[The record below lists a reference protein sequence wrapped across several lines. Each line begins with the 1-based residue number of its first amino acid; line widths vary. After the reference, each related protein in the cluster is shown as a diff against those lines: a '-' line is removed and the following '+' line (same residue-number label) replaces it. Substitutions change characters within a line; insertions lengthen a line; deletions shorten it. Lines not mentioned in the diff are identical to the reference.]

1 MRVGFVLAGIFT
13 GSSIA
18 LWPSVASLF
27 PDDGKDTLIIF
38 PGGKLDSPSS
48 LEQMKN
54 SIYDL
59 VNEDNIDGT
68 IIWSSSLSG
77 NVDSTVVLKRFEGI
91 LSKPLVTIDGKSE
104 SSPKIPNIC
113 FNAYE
118 GSRYLV
124 QHCITVHHAKR
135 ILYLRGPLNHNSS
148 MKRYQAYLDTLKENN
163 IPIDYNLI
171 SEPTEWTQGGEGLR
185 EMLETRNLRP
195 GRDFDMIVC
204 ASDLMMYESEQ
215 VLKSY
220 GYVVGE
226 NVFICGF
233 NDSIDSRLLNVPA
246 TTVRLP
252 YAGIGK
258 AALSTLYSLA
268 QGKRCYDKELDTT
281 PIIRRSCGCEAF
293 EFSSAISSASDLAAH
308 LVKDFGFSSV
318 AARGIINRVVKE
330 PSEVNVRFLL
340 EKLFEVGADNHEVL
354 KVINGFK
361 DILSKE
367 KYSLL
372 SKNAYSIVPSFL
384 DNRMSR
390 LSFDERNSR
399 RVFNSF
405 SNQLL
410 ETSDFQE
417 IVAVLNNNAKTLG
430 FSKIHLVYNDGGK
443 SLLIQQGSESI
454 EFPENMLVPSSMG
467 TLLDPGVWIAT
478 PLCSETEFMGYLLLK
493 TCRFDGFMCEEVR
506 SAVSSA
512 IKNARLFETARKAQQ
527 AAEQA
532 DFSRTHFF
540 ANVTENLRSP
550 LTEISELVLNSQ
562 LDEGARKEINNRIVD
577 VKRTI
582 DLSLISTGE
591 LELNCSCT
599 SVSDFLKGF
608 ACYKDDGPLACV
620 MLDEKLFRKTIG
632 IIVSEIGLNSQITA
646 YMGRNGVKIKVFDGN
661 EAWKYS
667 ENSSLDYAKQI
678 VLLHNGNYLI
688 ESHGVSITLPYP
700 TLDGSTPSAIGE
712 NAIVACINGTPGF
725 AANTENA
732 TDSNFDGV
740 KFLGLDGAALAVK
753 RRLPPGTSAV
763 YWDGGFKGYNALT
776 VLWSLISNDVYRK
789 LPFVCLECSKQRTF
803 EDSMRS
809 YVEAKGRVLLQVGP
823 LSENLHRWLQSPNI
837 IACDFSNVLSM
848 FRRYNPRL
856 TIFTIEQ
863 YESNELAQGKLV
875 DCLHG
880 IRNKYLSPIIICSDY
895 INAQLIH
902 EMSTIPNIL
911 FVNSC
916 ILESDEFAMR
926 VRAIL
931 GGSELLAPLT
941 GQIVKKAQLYLC
953 QHSTLPISRWQV
965 ADEVHTSEDYLTRI
979 FKKELGLSPWEYL
992 SRYRIWLAENLLR
1005 NTGMSVNE
1013 VSNETGFQDQ
1023 AYFCRVFKKIKG
1035 YSPVK
1040 VKKR

>member
-18 LWPSVASLF
+18 LCPSVASLF

-38 PGGKLDSPSS
+38 PGGKLNSQSS

-59 VNEDNIDGT
+59 VNEDNVDGA
-68 IIWSSSLSG
+68 IVWSSSLSG
-77 NVDSTVVLKRFEGI
+77 SVDSTAVLGRFGGI

-104 SSPKIPNIC
+104 SFPKIPNIC

-118 GSRYLV
+118 GSRFLV
-124 QHCITVHHAKR
+124 QHCITVHNAKR
-135 ILYLRGPLNHNSS
+135 ILYLRGPLNHGSS
-148 MKRYQAYLDTLKENN
+148 IKRYQAYLDTLKENN
-163 IPIDYNLI
+163 IPIDSNLI

-185 EMLETRNLRP
+185 NMLETRNLRP

-204 ASDLMMYESEQ
+204 ASDLMMYKSEQ
-215 VLKSY
+215 VLRSY

-252 YAGIGK
+252 YAGIGRT
-258 AALSTLYSLA
+258 ALSTLYSLA
-268 QGKRCYDKELDTT
+268 AGKRCYDKELATT

-293 EFSSAISSASDLAAH
+293 EFSSEISSALDLAAH
-308 LVKDFGFSSV
+308 MVKDFGFSS
-318 AARGIINRVVKE
+318 AEARGIVNRVVKE

-340 EKLFEVGADNHEVL
+340 EKLFEVGADNHEVI

-367 KYSLL
+367 KYLSL
-372 SKNAYSIVPSFL
+372 SKNAYSIAPSFL

-410 ETSDFQE
+410 ETSNFQE
-417 IVAVLNNNAKTLG
+417 IVAVLNNNAKILG
-430 FSKIHLVYNDGGK
+430 FSKIHLIYNDGGK
-443 SLLIQQGSESI
+443 SLLIQQESKPI
-454 EFPENMLVPSSMG
+454 EFPEKMLIPSSMG
-467 TLLDPGVWIAT
+467 ALLDPGAWIAT
-478 PLCSETEFMGYLLLK
+478 PLCSETEFMGYLLIK
-493 TCRFDGFMCEEVR
+493 TSKFDGFMCEEVR

-512 IKNARLFETARKAQQ
+512 IKNVRLFETARRAQQ
-527 AAEQA
+527 SAEQA

-550 LTEISELVLNSQ
+550 LSEISELVLNSQ
-562 LDEGARKEINNRIVD
+562 LDEGTRNEINNRIVD

-591 LELNCSCT
+591 LELNSSCT
-599 SVSDFLKGF
+599 SVSGFLKGF

-620 MLDEKLFRKTIG
+620 MLDERLFRKVIE

-646 YMGRNGVKIKVFDGN
+646 SLGGNGVKIKVLDKEG
-661 EAWKYS
+661 EWKYS

-678 VLLHNGNYLI
+678 VLLHNGSFLI
-688 ESHGVSITLPYP
+688 ERNGVSITLPYP
-700 TLDGSTPSAIGE
+700 TLDGSVPSAIGE
-712 NAIVACINGTPGF
+712 NAVVACINGTPHVD
-725 AANTENA
+725 A
-732 TDSNFDGV
+732 DSNGV
-740 KFLGLDGAALAVK
+740 KLLELDGATLAAK

-763 YWDGGFKGYNALT
+763 YWDGSFKGYNALT
-776 VLWSLISNDVYRK
+776 VLLNLISNDVYRK
-789 LPFVCLECSKQRTF
+789 LPFVCFECSSQRTF

-809 YVEAKGRVLLQVGP
+809 YVETKGRVLLQVGP

-837 IACDFSNVLSM
+837 ISCDFSNVLSM

-856 TIFTIEQ
+856 AVFTIEQ
-863 YESNELAQGKLV
+863 YKSNEQEQERLV

-880 IRNKYLSPIIICSDY
+880 IRNRFLSPIIICSDY
-895 INAQLIH
+895 INAQLIQ
-902 EMSTIPNIL
+902 EISTIPNIL
-911 FVNSC
+911 LVNSC

-941 GQIVKKAQLYLC
+941 GQIVKRAQLYLC

-992 SRYRIWLAENLLR
+992 NRYRIWLAENLLR
-1005 NTGMSVNE
+1005 NTGMSVNK

>member
-18 LWPSVASLF
+18 LWPSVASMF
-27 PDDGKDTLIIF
+27 PDNGKDTLIIF
-38 PGGKLDSPSS
+38 PGGKLNSPKS
-48 LEQMKN
+48 LDQMKN

-68 IIWSSSLSG
+68 IVWSSSLSG
-77 NVDSTVVLKRFEGI
+77 SVDSTAVLKRFDLM

-104 SSPKIPNIC
+104 KYPKIPNIC

-118 GSRYLV
+118 GSRFLI
-124 QHCITVHHAKR
+124 QHCITVHGAKR

-148 MKRYQAYLDTLKENN
+148 IKRYQAYLDTLEKNN
-163 IPIDYNLI
+163 IPIDFNLI

-185 EMLETRNLRP
+185 KMLEDRDLRP

-204 ASDLMMYESEQ
+204 ASDLMMYESAQ
-215 VLKSY
+215 VLKAY

-226 NVFICGF
+226 NAFICGF

-252 YAGIGK
+252 YSGVGK
-258 AALSTLYSLA
+258 TAVSTLFSLS
-268 QGKRCYDKELDTT
+268 QGKRCYDKELATT
-281 PIIRRSCGCEAF
+281 PVIRRSCGCEEF
-293 EFSSAISSASDLAAH
+293 QFSSKISSASELVSH
-308 LVKDFGFSSV
+308 LVKDFGFSSEE
-318 AARGIINRVVKE
+318 ARGIINRVIKE
-330 PSEVNVRFLL
+330 PSEESVRVLL
-340 EKLFEVGADNHEVL
+340 EKLFLMGADNHEVI
-354 KVINGFK
+354 KVINGVK
-361 DILSKE
+361 DILSRE
-367 KYSLL
+367 KYQVL

-399 RVFNSF
+399 RVFNTF

-410 ETSDFQE
+410 ETSNFQE
-417 IVAVLNNNAKTLG
+417 IVSVLNNNALALG
-430 FSKIHLVYNDGGK
+430 FSKILLIYNDGGK
-443 SLLIQQGSESI
+443 SLLIKQGSEAV
-454 EFPENMLVPSSMG
+454 EFPENMLVPSSLG
-467 TLLDPGVWIAT
+467 TLLDSGVWIAT

-493 TCRFDGFMCEEVR
+493 AIKYDGFMCEEVR

-527 AAEQA
+527 TAEAA
-532 DFSRTHFF
+532 DYSKTHFF

-550 LTEISELVLNSQ
+550 LTEISNLVLNSK
-562 LDEGARKEINNRIVD
+562 LDESARNEINNRIVD

-591 LELNCSCT
+591 LELNCNCT
-599 SVSDFLKGF
+599 SVSELLKGF
-608 ACYKDDGPLACV
+608 DCYNDAGPLACV
-620 MLDEKLFRKTIG
+620 ILDEKRFKKILE
-632 IIVSEIGLNSQITA
+632 IVIAEIGLGSQMMA
-646 YMGRNGVKIKVFDGN
+646 CMGRNGVKINIFDKN
-661 EAWKYS
+661 KAWQYKES
-667 ENSSLDYAKQI
+667 SSLDYVKQI

-688 ESHGVSITLPYP
+688 ERHGISITLPYP
-700 TLDGSTPSAIGE
+700 TLDGSVSSAIGE
-712 NAIVACINGTPGF
+712 NAVVACINAKPNIT
-725 AANTENA
+725 
-732 TDSNFDGV
+732 FDQDFSQV
-740 KFLGLDGAALAVK
+740 KFLQLDGETLAVK
-753 RRLPPGTSAV
+753 KRLPVGTSAI
-763 YWDGGFKGYNALT
+763 YWDSGFKGYNALT
-776 VLWSLISNDVYRK
+776 GLLSLISNDVYRK
-789 LPFVCLECSKQRTF
+789 LPIICLECSKFKTF

-809 YVEAKGRVLLQVGP
+809 YVETKGKVILQVGS
-823 LSENLHRWLQSPNI
+823 LSETLHRWLQSPEI
-837 IACDFSNVLSM
+837 ISCEFSNVLSM
-848 FRRYNPRL
+848 FRKYNPRL
-856 TIFTIEQ
+856 AIITVEQ
-863 YESNELAQGKLV
+863 YEANPQAQEKLV
-875 DCLHG
+875 SGLHG
-880 IRNKYLSPIIICSDY
+880 IRNKYLTPIIICSDY
-895 INAQLIH
+895 INAQFIQ
-902 EMSTIPNIL
+902 EISTIPNIL

-941 GQIVKKAQLYLC
+941 GQLVKKGQLYLC

-979 FKKELGLSPWEYL
+979 FKKELGLSPWDYL
-992 SRYRIWLAENLLR
+992 NRYRIWLAENLLR

>member
-27 PDDGKDTLIIF
+27 PNDGKDTLIIF
-38 PGGKLDSPSS
+38 PGGKLNSANS

-68 IIWSSSLSG
+68 IVWSSSLSG
-77 NVDSTVVLKRFEGI
+77 SVDSTTVLKRFEGI

-104 SSPKIPNIC
+104 EFPKISNIC

-118 GSRYLV
+118 GSRFLV
-124 QHCITVHHAKR
+124 QHCITVHGAKR

-148 MKRYQAYLDTLKENN
+148 IRRYQAYLDTLKENN
-163 IPIDYNLI
+163 IQIDFNLI

-185 EMLETRNLRP
+185 SMLETRNLRP
-195 GRDFDMIVC
+195 GRDFDMIIC

-220 GYVVGE
+220 GYIVGE

-252 YAGIGK
+252 YSGVGK
-258 AALSTLYSLA
+258 TALSTLYSLA
-268 QGKRCYDKELDTT
+268 EGKRCYDKELATT

-293 EFSSAISSASDLAAH
+293 EFSSAISNSSELVAH
-308 LVKDFGFSSV
+308 LVKDFGFSSLD
-318 AARGIINRVVKE
+318 ARGIINIIMKE
-330 PSEVNVRFLL
+330 PSEANVRILL
-340 EKLFEVGADNHEVL
+340 EKLFEVGADNHEVI

-399 RVFNSF
+399 RLFNSF
-405 SNQLL
+405 STQLL
-410 ETSDFQE
+410 ETSNFQE
-417 IVAVLNNNAKTLG
+417 IVTVLNNNAKALG
-430 FSKIHLVYNDGGK
+430 FSKIHLVYNDGGR
-443 SLLIQQGSESI
+443 SLLIQQSSKII
-454 EFPENMLVPSSMG
+454 EFPENMLLPSSMG
-467 TLLDPGVWIAT
+467 ALLDPGVWIAT

-493 TCRFDGFMCEEVR
+493 ASKFDGFMCEEVR

-512 IKNARLFETARKAQQ
+512 IKNARLFETARRAQQ
-527 AAEQA
+527 SAEQA

-550 LTEISELVLNSQ
+550 LTEISELVMNSQ
-562 LDEGARKEINNRIVD
+562 LDERSRNEINNRIVD

-591 LELNCSCT
+591 LELNCNCT
-599 SVSDFLKGF
+599 SVSEFLKVF
-608 ACYKDDGPLACV
+608 DCYKGEGPLACV
-620 MLDEKLFRKTIG
+620 LLDEKRFKK
-632 IIVSEIGLNSQITA
+632 IIEIVISEIGLGSQIMA
-646 YMGRNGVKIKVFDGN
+646 YMGRNGVKIKIFDKN
-661 EAWKYS
+661 ETWKYS
-667 ENSSLDYAKQI
+667 ENSSLDYVKQI
-678 VLLHNGNYLI
+678 VLFHNGNYLI
-688 ESHGVSITLPYP
+688 ERHGISITLPYP
-700 TLDGSTPSAIGE
+700 TLDGSVPSAIGE
-712 NAIVACINGTPGF
+712 NAIISCINGMP
-725 AANTENA
+725 NTNNINF
-732 TDSNFDGV
+732 DGNFDGV
-740 KFLGLDGAALAVK
+740 KFLELDGSTLAVK
-753 RRLPPGTSAV
+753 KRLPPGISAI
-763 YWDGGFKGYNALT
+763 YWDSSFKGYNALT
-776 VLWSLISNDVYRK
+776 GLLSLISNDVYRK
-789 LPFVCLECSKQRTF
+789 LPFICFECSKQRTF

-809 YVEAKGRVLLQVGP
+809 YVEEKGKVLLQVGP

-837 IACDFSNVLSM
+837 INCDFSNVLSM
-848 FRRYNPRL
+848 FRKYNPRL
-856 TIFTIEQ
+856 AVFTIEQ
-863 YESNELAQGKLV
+863 YESNEQAQEKLV
-875 DCLHG
+875 TCLHG
-880 IRNKYLSPIIICSDY
+880 IRNKYLTPIIICSDY
-895 INAQLIH
+895 INAQFIQ
-902 EMSTIPNIL
+902 EISTIPNIL

-941 GQIVKKAQLYLC
+941 GQIVKKAQLFLC

-965 ADEVHTSEDYLTRI
+965 AEEVHTSEDYLTRV
-979 FKKELGLSPWEYL
+979 FKKELGISPWEYL
-992 SRYRIWLAENLLR
+992 NRYRIWLAENLLR

>member
-18 LWPSVASLF
+18 LWPSVATLF

-38 PGGKLDSPSS
+38 PGGKLNSSNS

-68 IIWSSSLSG
+68 IVWSSSLSG
-77 NVDSTVVLKRFEGI
+77 SVDSTAVLKRFGGI
-91 LSKPLVTIDGKSE
+91 LSKPLVTIDGKSDKF
-104 SSPKIPNIC
+104 PKIPNIC

-118 GSRYLV
+118 GSRFLV
-124 QHCITVHHAKR
+124 QHCITVHGAKR

-148 MKRYQAYLDTLKENN
+148 IRRFQAYLDTLKENN
-163 IPIDYNLI
+163 IPVDYNLI
-171 SEPTEWTQGGEGLR
+171 SNPTEWSQGGEGLR
-185 EMLETRNLRP
+185 NMLETRNLRP
-195 GRDFDMIVC
+195 GRDFDMIIC

-215 VLKSY
+215 VLMSY
-220 GYVVGE
+220 GYIVGE

-252 YAGIGK
+252 YAGVGK
-258 AALSTLYSLA
+258 TALSTLYALA
-268 QGKRCYDKELDTT
+268 EGKRCYDKELATT

-293 EFSSAISSASDLAAH
+293 EFSSAISSSSELSAH
-308 LVKDFGFSSV
+308 LVKDFSFSSV
-318 AARGIINRVVKE
+318 EAKGIINRVVKD
-330 PSEVNVRFLL
+330 PSESNVRVLL
-340 EKLFEVGADNHEVL
+340 EKLFMQGADNHEVL

-367 KYSLL
+367 KYLIL
-372 SKNAYSIVPSFL
+372 SRNAYSIVPSFL

-399 RVFNSF
+399 RVFNAF

-410 ETSDFQE
+410 ETSNFQE
-417 IVAVLNNNAKTLG
+417 IVTVLNNNAKALG
-430 FSKIHLVYNDGGK
+430 FSKIHLVYNDGGN
-443 SLLIQQGSESI
+443 SVLIQQGSETI
-454 EFPENMLVPSSMG
+454 EFPENMLVPSSLG
-467 TLLDPGVWIAT
+467 PLLDPGVWIAT

-493 TCRFDGFMCEEVR
+493 ASKFDGFMCEEVR

-512 IKNARLFETARKAQQ
+512 IKNARLFETARRAQKT
-527 AAEQA
+527 AEKA

-562 LDEGARKEINNRIVD
+562 LDESSRNEINNRIVD

-591 LELNCSCT
+591 LDLNCSCT
-599 SVSDFLKGF
+599 SVSQLLKDFD
-608 ACYKDDGPLACV
+608 CYKEDWPLACV
-620 MLDEKLFRKTIG
+620 MLDEKRFKETIE
-632 IIVSEIGLNSQITA
+632 IIISEIGSNAQIMA
-646 YMGRNGVKIKVFDGN
+646 YMGRNGVKINICDAN
-661 EAWKYS
+661 ETWKYS
-667 ENSSLDYAKQI
+667 ENSSLDYVKQI

-688 ESHGVSITLPYP
+688 ERHGISITLPYP
-700 TLDGSTPSAIGE
+700 TLDGTVPSAIGE
-712 NAIVACINGTPGF
+712 NTIVACINGMPSI
-725 AANTENA
+725 
-732 TDSNFDGV
+732 SNFSFDGV
-740 KFLGLDGAALAVK
+740 KFLELEGATLAVK
-753 RRLPPGTSAV
+753 KRLPPGISAI
-763 YWDGGFKGYNALT
+763 YWDSSFKGYNALT
-776 VLWSLISNDVYRK
+776 GLLSLISNDVYRK
-789 LPFVCLECSKQRTF
+789 LPFICFECSKQRTF

-809 YVEAKGRVLLQVGP
+809 YVEERGKVLLQVGP

-837 IACDFSNVLSM
+837 INCEFSNVLTM
-848 FRRYNPRL
+848 FRKYNPRL
-856 TIFTIEQ
+856 AIFTIEQ
-863 YESNELAQGKLV
+863 YESNEQAQEKLV
-875 DCLHG
+875 ACLHG
-880 IRNKYLSPIIICSDY
+880 IRNKYLTPIIICSDY
-895 INAQLIH
+895 IKAQFIQ
-902 EMSTIPNIL
+902 EISTIPNIL

-992 SRYRIWLAENLLR
+992 NRYRIWLAENLLR

-1013 VSNETGFQDQ
+1013 VANETGFQDQ

>member
-1 MRVGFVLAGIFT
+1 MRVGFVLAGVFT

-18 LWPSVASLF
+18 LCPSVASLF

-38 PGGKLDSPSS
+38 PGGKLNSPNS

-68 IIWSSSLSG
+68 IVWSSSLSG
-77 NVDSTVVLKRFEGI
+77 SVNSTVVLKRFEEI
-91 LSKPLVTIDGKSE
+91 LSKPLVTIDGKSD
-104 SSPKIPNIC
+104 SFPKIPNVC
-113 FNAYE
+113 FDAYE
-118 GSRYLV
+118 GSRFLI
-124 QHCITVHHAKR
+124 QHCITVHWARR

-148 MKRYQAYLDTLKENN
+148 IKRYQAYLDALKENG

-171 SEPTEWTQGGEGLR
+171 SEPTEWSQGGEGLR
-185 EMLETRNLRP
+185 NMLETRNLRP

-204 ASDLMMYESEQ
+204 ASDLMTYESEQ

-226 NVFICGF
+226 DVFICGF
-233 NDSIDSRLLNVPA
+233 NDSIDSRLLKVPA

-252 YAGIGK
+252 YSGIGK
-258 AALSTLYSLA
+258 TALSTLYSLA
-268 QGKRCYDKELDTT
+268 EGKRCYDKVLATT

-293 EFSSAISSASDLAAH
+293 EFSSAISSASDLAAQ
-308 LVKDFGFSSV
+308 LVKDFGFSS
-318 AARGIINRVVKE
+318 AEARGIVNCVAKE
-330 PSEVNVRFLL
+330 PSEANVRAML
-340 EKLFEVGADNHEVL
+340 EKLFEEGADNHEVI

-367 KYSLL
+367 KYLLL

-405 SNQLL
+405 INQLL
-410 ETSDFQE
+410 ETSNFQE
-417 IVAVLNNNAKTLG
+417 IVTVLNNNAKALG

-443 SLLIQQGSESI
+443 SFLIQQESNPI
-454 EFPENMLVPSSMG
+454 EFPEKMLVPSSMG
-467 TLLDPGVWIAT
+467 TLLDPGAWIAT

-493 TCRFDGFMCEEVR
+493 ASRFDGFMCEEVR

-527 AAEQA
+527 SAEQA

-562 LDEGARKEINNRIVD
+562 LDDSSRNEINNRIVD

-599 SVSDFLKGF
+599 NVSEFLKGF
-608 ACYKDDGPLACV
+608 ACYKDEGPLACV
-620 MLDEKLFRKTIG
+620 MLDERLFRKIVE
-632 IIVSEIGLNSQITA
+632 IIVSGVGLNPQITA
-646 YMGRNGVKIKVFDGN
+646 YMSRNGVKIRIFDKDGIW
-661 EAWKYS
+661 EYS
-667 ENSSLDYAKQI
+667 ENPSLDYAKQI
-678 VLLHNGNYLI
+678 VLLHNGNYSI
-688 ESHGVSITLPYP
+688 ERHGISITLPYP
-700 TLDGSTPSAIGE
+700 TLDGSVPSAIGE
-712 NAIVACINGTPGF
+712 NAIVVCINGMPGF
-725 AANTENA
+725 ATNT
-732 TDSNFDGV
+732 TGFDGV
-740 KFLGLDGAALAVK
+740 KFLELDGATLAVK
-753 RRLPPGTSAV
+753 RRLPSGASAV
-763 YWDGGFKGYNALT
+763 YWDGSFKGYNALT
-776 VLWSLISNDVYRK
+776 GLLSLISNDVYRK
-789 LPFVCLECSKQRTF
+789 LPFICLECSNQRTF

-809 YVEAKGRVLLQVGP
+809 YVEAKGRVLLQVGS

-856 TIFTIEQ
+856 AIFTIEQ
-863 YESNELAQGKLV
+863 YKSNEQSQEKLV

-895 INAQLIH
+895 INAQLIQ
-902 EMSTIPNIL
+902 EISTIPNVL

-953 QHSTLPISRWQV
+953 QHSTLSISRWQV

-992 SRYRIWLAENLLR
+992 NRYRIWLAENLLR